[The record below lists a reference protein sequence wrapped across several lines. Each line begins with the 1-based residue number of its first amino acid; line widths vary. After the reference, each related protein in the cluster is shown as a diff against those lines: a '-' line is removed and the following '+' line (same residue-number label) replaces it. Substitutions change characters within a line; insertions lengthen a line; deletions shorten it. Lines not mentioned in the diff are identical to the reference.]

1 MCKREV
7 LIIGDGTT
15 ISAWSYQPRE
25 GLGGCTTNSPFF
37 LGYFKK
43 LSYKPALG
51 MKPAT
56 SRSIKQHS
64 NSRATSAFG

>member
-56 SRSIKQHS
+56 
-64 NSRATSAFG
+64 

>member
-15 ISAWSYQPRE
+15 TSTWSYQPSE
-25 GLGGCTTNSPFF
+25 GLGGAQQIAHFSWAI
-37 LGYFKK
+37 FKK
-43 LSYKPALG
+43 PSYEPALG